1 MSDKND
7 ESKSSQIGYALVSFV
22 CWCIVYA
29 KTNRETFD
37 ALGSGTF
44 YDLASLSLWGNVSI
58 LALALVSGIIAA
70 AGFVTNNDCCL
81 SIGKLLSGLTTIVF
95 VGVLITQFVFIC
107 MIFHN
112 DTEHYFI
119 VNKAF
124 WRSRA
129 FNYSALGQATP
140 SSHPSVH
147 QHIVPKPSE
156 VWPYDMADILV
167 RVPWGLI
174 MAVLFL
180 LGGAAGLFAVS
191 AAVSYACKMC
201 CGSETNT
208 NRHMTESHQT
218 RTSGRYVSRETG
230 GRQAIQ
236 THVAALRNGQTAVYT
251 PSAQTKV

>member
-1 MSDKND
+1 MSDNND
-7 ESKSSQIGYALVSFV
+7 ESKSSQIGYSLVSFV

-37 ALGSGTF
+37 ALGSDTF
-44 YDLASLSLWGNVSI
+44 YDLASVSLWGNVSV
-58 LALALVSGIIAA
+58 LGLMLVASIIAA
-70 AGFVTNNDCCL
+70 AGFVTNNDCCMG
-81 SIGKLLSGLTTIVF
+81 IGNWLGGLTTIALI
-95 VGVLITQFVFIC
+95 GVIITQFVFIC

-112 DTEHYFI
+112 DTEHFFI

-129 FNYSALGQATP
+129 FNYSALGQAIP

-167 RVPWGLI
+167 RVPWGFI
-174 MAVLFL
+174 MTVLFL
-180 LGGAAGLFAVS
+180 LAGGAGLFAVS
-191 AAVSYACKMC
+191 AAISYACKMC

-236 THVAALRNGQTAVYT
+236 THVDSMREGNARIIT
-251 PSAQTKV
+251 PQSNSVV